1 MRHGCP
7 AVLLEPGNHAAWDVY
22 QRVWNQ
28 VIVAGMGTVIGVQLD
43 AIYRV
48 METLEVPKERHMDVI
63 DKVNLIHSIIFPVKK
78 EDR

>member
-1 MRHGCP
+1 
-7 AVLLEPGNHAAWDVY
+7 LEPGNHAAWDVY